1 MVAFVL
7 LTMIAA
13 SAPSAVAA
21 GSAGPRDPSF
31 VAAVGLYLDG
41 IADCRAAADP
51 DPCVDEVLRN
61 VETVCGCGFAIAAWL
76 KFKFHDSP
84 MVAFLDCLASGGTPS
99 QCANE
104 CLSCARVAQS
114 LESGRPTLPAIA
126 RAVAAYG
133 PVRELCRSAGV
144 DCSRP
149 TFWPSIW
156 PWSVAT

>member
-1 MVAFVL
+1 MVASIL
-7 LTMIAA
+7 LAIVAGA
-13 SAPSAVAA
+13 APSTVAA

-149 TFWPSIW
+149 TFWPSSW